1 MTEQK
6 GKDSVIVNGHRSAMR
21 VDFDS
26 ILDDISELRG
36 DKTWLVI
43 HTATAVVGTVGAL
56 AYWLV
61 IR

>member
-1 MTEQK
+1 M
-6 GKDSVIVNGHRSAMR
+6 
-21 VDFDS
+21 
-26 ILDDISELRG
+26 SEGL
-36 DKTWLVI
+36 WLVI